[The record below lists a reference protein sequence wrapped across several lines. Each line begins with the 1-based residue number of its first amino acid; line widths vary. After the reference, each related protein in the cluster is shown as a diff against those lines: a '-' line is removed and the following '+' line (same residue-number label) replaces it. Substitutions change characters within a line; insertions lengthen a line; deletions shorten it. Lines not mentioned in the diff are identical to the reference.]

1 MWGISRTNM
10 NVPAIP
16 SSAPLASG
24 NANDFITPA
33 VPAGASLP
41 PNAVIDAGLELETRK
56 HLRENVDE
64 ADGVTVD
71 ELKQSKKR
79 KTLVDAAC
87 VGGDLHATMMA
98 NHATMMA
105 NHAAVMAKMAVLGPL
120 AASVA
125 RISNNSAV
133 RFVRSESERPA
144 LC

>member
-24 NANDFITPA
+24 NANDFIAPA
-33 VPAGASLP
+33 VPAGAALP

-79 KTLVDAAC
+79 KTLVDAAS

-98 NHATMMA
+98 NQAA
-105 NHAAVMAKMAVLGPL
+105 NHAAVMALLGPL

-133 RFVRSESERPA
+133 RLVRSESERPA
-144 LC
+144 PC